1 MFDQQKWVRRR
12 LVRLVPAQRVLS
24 HIGHESV
31 SAAVEV
37 EVALVLSGA
46 RFLRASEIRRFSAA
60 RAHWLICYVKLNYAR
75 QATVKY

>member
-1 MFDQQKWVRRR
+1 MLDQQRGIRRR
-12 LVRLVPAQRVLS
+12 LVRPIPALRALS

-37 EVALVLSGA
+37 EVALVLRVA
-46 RFLRASEIRRFSAA
+46 RFLRASEVGRFSAA
-60 RAHWLICYVKLNYAR
+60 RAQWFLCYVKLDDPR